1 MAGCASTRAHW
12 RRREADSAGQ
22 SSADAATG
30 RARGESCRCILG
42 AAEIVEGMADVAQE
56 RGRRQRRAS
65 LRSRLAGREF
75 ILPVHRKLNMQ

>member
-1 MAGCASTRAHW
+1 MAGCASTRARIGADE
-12 RRREADSAGQ
+12 RRTAPDSPRRMQ
-22 SSADAATG
+22 
-30 RARGESCRCILG
+30 RPGEGCRCILG